1 MINKYN
7 KLSSAIRG
15 AILFGLATS
24 TSQLAFAAEDVNTE
38 EAIERIEITGSRLLR
53 EGAVA
58 PSPVTAI
65 SGDELLKTGRV
76 SLGDALNE
84 LPQLA
89 PTNSL
94 ANSGGN
100 AIGTAGLNLLD
111 LRSMGSER
119 TLVLVNGKRHV
130 STVAGS
136 SSIDVNS
143 IPTAWVERVEI
154 ITGGASAVY
163 GADAVTGVVNFILK
177 KNVEGFEAE
186 ATYGDADD
194 SGFNTKSV
202 LFSYGTNFDNGR
214 GNIAVSAQ
222 YMEQDRLKVTDR
234 DATNISYTSLKNLN
248 RKFDNND
255 PAYPDKILTPN
266 AGYWG
271 INNKG
276 VLWNPYTGEV
286 YEKTFDDNGELID
299 INTGDNVDGLKCG
312 GEDCDHFNL
321 AQYDV
326 LQPVFDSANVNVKV
340 NYDLNDDWN
349 AYFEGKYAES
359 NAENMFQPSFLFY
372 GSASLGLGAVHRD
385 NAFVNDDLGEF
396 MDNEGLDMVAVNR
409 MNENIGLRMEDNKRE
424 TTRFVTGIEGVLF
437 DEWDTEL
444 FLVWGKTDIT
454 RTNKNNIII
463 DRWNQ
468 SIDAIEDENG
478 NIVCADEEARAAGC
492 QPLSLFSNTDEYGAA
507 DWMMTRTV
515 GDTEI
520 EQLVVGGSMANPD
533 LFEIPMGYV
542 SGAFG
547 FEYRDE
553 SSKSTETT
561 LDVPEGTETY
571 FNTLGEDDGDFDV
584 YELFGELAVPLLSD
598 MYLAEDV
605 SLELAYRWADYS
617 HMGSHDSWK
626 AGLNWTVNDQVRFRG
641 TVSDA
646 YRAPNIGEAFGAASQ
661 TYASVDD
668 PCKSSELDLLHNSDT
683 RRKNCAAL
691 GIPTEFDSDYDS
703 RSLEAKFEG
712 NEDLNGE
719 DSTSYTA
726 GFVLTPDAIEN
737 FSVTVDWWRIELE
750 GVISSVGY
758 QDILDRCV
766 DAEGG
771 IENQYC
777 NRITRDDKHEVVL
790 IRNSLLNLSKQ
801 EAEGVDF
808 EFAYDFNAIGG
819 EFKTNLIGTYLVE
832 RKFYED
838 ETNTKDYTDYA
849 GTTGEAEWQG
859 NLSISYLKD
868 NWVAGLN
875 TRYLDGVDLYTAN
888 ELEDNANPSNI
899 MSYGTYVISDL
910 TFGYNFD
917 NGVGLN
923 LGVENVFDK
932 SLPFGSYG
940 TGAGSASYDNIGRFF
955 WLRASFKM

>member
-1 MINKYN
+1 MNKN
-7 KLSSAIRG
+7 KISQGIALSLLAAAVSAPV
-15 AILFGLATS
+15 F
-24 TSQLAFAAEDVNTE
+24 SQEVTE
-38 EAIERIEITGSRLLR
+38 QSVERIEVTGSRLLR

-65 SGDELLKTGRV
+65 SGEQLLKTGRV

-89 PTNSL
+89 PSNAL
-94 ANSGGN
+94 ANSGGST
-100 AIGTAGLNLLD
+100 IGTAGLNLLD

-136 SSIDVNS
+136 ASVDVNS

-177 KNVEGFEAE
+177 KNVQGFEAE
-186 ATYGDADD
+186 ASFGDADD
-194 SGFNTKSV
+194 SDFNTKSFV
-202 LFSYGTNFDNGR
+202 VSYGTDFDNGR
-214 GNIAVSAQ
+214 GNIAFSAQ
-222 YMEQDRLKVTDR
+222 FMEQDRLMATDR
-234 DATNISYTSLKNLN
+234 DETATSYSSLRNNN
-248 RKFDNND
+248 RDGDDND
-255 PAYPDKILTPN
+255 PANPDKILTPN

-271 INNKG
+271 LNNVG
-276 VLWNPYTGEV
+276 VLWNPYTYEV
-286 YEKTFDDNGELID
+286 YKKTFDDNGNLID
-299 INTGDNVDGLKCG
+299 ISTGDNVDGVKCG
-312 GEDCDHFNL
+312 GENCDYFNL
-321 AQYDV
+321 RNYTV
-326 LQPVFDSANVNVKV
+326 LQPSFDSANVNVKA
-340 NYDLNDDWN
+340 NYDINDDWN
-349 AYFEGKYAES
+349 VYFEAKYAES
-359 NAENMFQPSFLFY
+359 NAENLFQPSFMFY
-372 GSASLGLGAVHRD
+372 GSSSLGLGAVHRD
-385 NAFVNDDLGEF
+385 NPFVNDDLGEF
-396 MDNEGLDMVAVNR
+396 MDSEGLEYVAVNR
-409 MNENIGLRMEDNKRE
+409 MNEDVGLRLEDNERE
-424 TTRFVTGIEGVLF
+424 TTRFVTGVEGLLF
-437 DEWDTEL
+437 EEWDAEL

-468 SIDAIEDENG
+468 SLDVIKDESG

-492 QPLSLFSNTDEYGAA
+492 QPLNLFSGTDEYGAS
-507 DWMMTRTV
+507 DWMTTETI
-515 GDTEI
+515 GATEI
-520 EQLVVGGSMANPD
+520 EQLVIGGSMANPD
-533 LFEIPMGYV
+533 LYELPMGYV

-553 SSKSTETT
+553 SSESTETT
-561 LDVPEGTETY
+561 LGVPEGTDTY
-571 FNTLGEDDGDFDV
+571 FNTLGEDVGDFDV

-598 MYLAEDV
+598 MYLVDDM

-626 AGLNWTVNDQVRFRG
+626 VGLNWTLNDQLRFRG

-661 TYASVDD
+661 TFYNIDD
-668 PCKSSELDLLHNSDT
+668 PCKSSELDLIENSAT
-683 RRKNCAAL
+683 RRQNCAAL
-691 GIPTEFDSDYDS
+691 GVPTDFDSQYDS
-703 RSLEAKFEG
+703 ASVEGKFEG
-712 NEDLNGE
+712 NPNLEGE

-726 GFVLTPDAIEN
+726 GFVYTPDYIEN

-750 GVISSVGY
+750 GVISSVSA

-766 DAEGG
+766 EAEGG
-771 IENQYC
+771 IDNQYC
-777 NRITRDDKHEVVL
+777 SRITRDERHEITL

-808 EFAYDFNAIGG
+808 EVGYDFDALGG

-838 ETNTKDYTDYA
+838 ETDSSQYSEYA
-849 GTTGEAEWQG
+849 GTVGEAEWQG
-859 NLSISYLKD
+859 NFSLTYVQD

-875 TRYLDGVDLYTAN
+875 TRYLDAVDIYTDQERA
-888 ELEDNANPSNI
+888 DNANPSNI
-899 MSYGTYVISDL
+899 MTYGSYVISDVNL
-910 TFGYNFD
+910 GYNFD
-917 NGVGLN
+917 NGLGLT
-923 LGVENVFDK
+923 LGVENVFDR
-932 SLPFGSYG
+932 SLPFGSTG
-940 TGAGSASYDNIGRFF
+940 TGTGSASYDNIGRFF
-955 WLRASFKM
+955 WLRATFKM